1 MNSYLLCFVS
11 VLSCR
16 YVSIACA
23 CKLGFH
29 YLAAGAFLETLYL
42 SELVQCD
49 NDLLNHLLMHLAQ
62 DATVLCRK
70 QISFIALD
78 LSWQRSAH

>member
-1 MNSYLLCFVS
+1 MKYVAMTLLP
-11 VLSCR
+11 
-16 YVSIACA
+16 
-23 CKLGFH
+23 
-29 YLAAGAFLETLYL
+29 

-49 NDLLNHLLMHLAQ
+49 RFMSCSIRILRLAQ

-78 LSWQRSAH
+78 FSWLCGARISLCFIRSQYISL